1 MHRHRL
7 VRGSIAATILVIGV
21 ATSVDAATG
30 WTRESARIPATAAT
44 SMGYDAKHHQLI
56 LFGGQGSGGPFDF
69 RGTTWRWT
77 GSKWLKLTPPHHPS
91 ARADAMVAYD
101 ARRDQLILFGGQT
114 AGAAFAH
121 DTWRWTGSDWLK
133 LRPAHHPRGRTDGSL
148 AYHAGS
154 GRLILFGGVGF
165 SDTWAWNGTD
175 WTRLNPAH
183 HPKERVQ
190 ASMATDLANNS
201 IVLFGG
207 ELGHEAQTWTWSF
220 GDWHL
225 RHPVHSP
232 VKRRGA
238 AMTWDA
244 GRKTVLLTGGAPTG
258 ADGVEPYSGFDDTW
272 TWSGVDWTKESVGP
286 SGKRFLAPMAYDADH
301 QALVR
306 YGGVTAIDNRGNA
319 KTDPS
324 TAILGS

>member
-1 MHRHRL
+1 MPHRRMFF
-7 VRGSIAATILVIGV
+7 GSMAAAVLALSIGP
-21 ATSVDAATG
+21 SVDAATA
-30 WTRESARIPATAAT
+30 WTRLPARIPATYAT
-44 SMGYDAKHHQLI
+44 SLAYDPNHHQLI
-56 LFGGQGSGGPFDF
+56 LFGGSGSGGDLDF
-69 RGTTWRWT
+69 RASTWLWT
-77 GSKWLKLTPPHHPS
+77 GSAWSRLNPVHHPS

-101 ARRDQLILFGGQT
+101 VHSGQLILFGGQT
-114 AGAAFAH
+114 GGADFAH

-133 LRPAHHPRGRTDGSL
+133 VRPAHHPRGRTDGSL
-148 AYHAGS
+148 AYHPGS

-165 SDTWAWNGTD
+165 SDTWAWTGTD
-175 WTRLNPAH
+175 WMRLNPAH

-201 IVLFGG
+201 VVLFGG
-207 ELGHEAQTWTWSF
+207 ELGHAAQTWTWSF

-225 RHPVHSP
+225 RHPLHSP

-272 TWSGVDWTKESVGP
+272 TWSGADWTKEPVGP

-306 YGGVTAIDNRGNA
+306 YGGVTAIDDRGNA

-324 TAILGS
+324 TAILRS